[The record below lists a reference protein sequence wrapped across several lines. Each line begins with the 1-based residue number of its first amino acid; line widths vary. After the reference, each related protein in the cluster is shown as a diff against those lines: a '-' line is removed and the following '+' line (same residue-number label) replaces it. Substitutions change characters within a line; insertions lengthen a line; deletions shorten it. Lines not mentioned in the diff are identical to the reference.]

1 MKISTSR
8 LRRCLSLRT
17 CRDPAYRTGTPV
29 LTRPHR
35 RRHWSWRPS
44 QTCLMGALTP
54 FKFFLRPPVAS
65 AQPRLRLSMTRDL
78 PINLSSLRSVSPRR
92 FLVESPLLSLTGVTR
107 AARRFACAIS
117 PLHFAPPVVPRRLKS
132 LLPLLGPNAMLPFV
146 RRLFPSNLPAAPC
159 LLSCLPAFLS
169 RCHQS
174 FQQISSPLRTIR
186 SSAAFS
192 PAVLTASSPVGAAAS
207 SSPQRTG
214 PTGLSGAPHRKLT
227 AMPAHQAS
235 YSSIQPR
242 SSPIQISAPTISTL
256 PPTPGTITV
265 AAC

>member
-1 MKISTSR
+1 MPDYDNMKISTSR

-132 LLPLLGPNAMLPFV
+132 LLPLHGPNAMLPSA
-146 RRLFPSNLPAAPC
+146 RRLCPSNLLAPFR
-159 LLSCLPAFLS
+159 LLSCLPASLS
-169 RCHQS
+169 RQLQS
-174 FQQISSPLRTIR
+174 SQQSLSPLRTIR
-186 SSAAFS
+186 SFAASS
-192 PAVLTASSPVGAAAS
+192 PAASTASSPVAS
-207 SSPQRTG
+207 QQPAQPQQLLTHSG
-214 PTGLSGAPHRKLT
+214 PTGHGSRERRNERRAHLQPHQEE
-227 AMPAHQAS
+227 P
-235 YSSIQPR
+235 P
-242 SSPIQISAPTISTL
+242 PSAYRTGSL
-256 PPTPGTITV
+256 PGQG
-265 AAC
+265 